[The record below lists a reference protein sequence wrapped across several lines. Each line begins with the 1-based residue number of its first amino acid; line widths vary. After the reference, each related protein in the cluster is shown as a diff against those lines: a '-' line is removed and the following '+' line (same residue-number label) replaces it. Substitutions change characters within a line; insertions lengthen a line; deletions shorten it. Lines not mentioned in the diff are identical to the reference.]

1 MLKCLKSF
9 FKNGGLIMNKKTY
22 LSVFSSLVILVSGSI
37 VISAETIGKTS
48 LNVSQEPSKFLP
60 TLQFDGTD
68 WADLGE
74 QNFPQAFRFQSYDEN
89 IEHNKE
95 NLIRF
100 KIGESVSGIGST
112 GWQNRGPN
120 DQRPAVYFHS
130 VTKGGYEIYEYW
142 LYYAD
147 NDWINDHE
155 HDWEKYFVY
164 LKNGEPTHLLISNHN
179 NYKMKSWSDVP
190 KDDGHPLIGV
200 DGGSHAMKWK
210 LEDGVQIRYSGEI
223 SKNNGRLD
231 EGDNSIQPWVIYS
244 NDSLK
249 GTIPFLNKP
258 DIFYYGDPEYKLNSN
273 ENGDPRDAPWKRNE
287 WNNPP
292 LP

>member
-1 MLKCLKSF
+1 
-9 FKNGGLIMNKKTY
+9 MNKKGY
-22 LSVFSSLVILVSGSI
+22 LSIFCSLAVLASGANVAFAENTSKPSSVQ
-37 VISAETIGKTS
+37 A
-48 LNVSQEPSKFLP
+48 SQDPTKFLP

-68 WADLGE
+68 WSDSGE
-74 QNFPQAFRFQSYDEN
+74 QNFPQAFRFQSYDDN

-130 VTKGGYEIYEYW
+130 VTKGNYEVYEYW

-164 LKNGEPTHLLISNHN
+164 LKDGEPTHLLISNHN
-179 NYKMKSWSDVP
+179 GYKIKPWSDIP
-190 KDDGHPLIGV
+190 KDNNHPLIGV

-210 LEDGVQIRYSGEI
+210 SEDGVQIRYNGEI

-231 EGDNSIQPWVIYS
+231 EGDNSIQQWVIYS
-244 NDSLK
+244 NDTLK
-249 GTIPFLNKP
+249 GVLPYLNKP

-273 ENGDPRDAPWKRNE
+273 EYGDPRDAPWKRAE
-287 WNNPP
+287 WNTPP